1 MVILE
6 RPFVSD
12 LMVDTLKKNS
22 IPVLRNEMAE
32 LRVSDGVVLGDKEFS
47 DEYKKAGK
55 LYTVSENAL
64 GWIYDHIEDKR
75 FLDGIS
81 LVKDKSAFRSICRD
95 IYPDFFFKEVGVNE
109 LTTLDTNSIVFPC
122 VIKPSVGFL
131 SKGVFVVHNAEEYHK
146 AVESLLRDFTTA
158 GADFPEFVVGR
169 SRFLIEEYIHGEEY
183 AVDTYYDEN
192 ETPVIL
198 NIFHHKFMDE
208 SDTSDRLYMTSKGL
222 FDRYE
227 EPFTQFLTNLNKTL
241 HLRNF
246 PMHIEFRY
254 DGKKAVPIEINP
266 LRFTGF
272 CLNEL
277 QVFISGQHP
286 MLSYLRGTHVTKE
299 EMWRGKENYTYA
311 FTVLDLPAGDEEKIF
326 DEAKFRADYRE
337 VIDVRL
343 VPDKSSGV
351 AATVFLRI
359 ETENERQF
367 DGIMSLDMRDYMRA
381 K

>member
-1 MVILE
+1 M
-6 RPFVSD
+6 SD

-22 IPVLRNEMAE
+22 IPVLRNEMSQ
-32 LRVSDGVVLGDKEFS
+32 LRVPDGVVMDDREFS
-47 DEYKKAGK
+47 EAYKKAGK

-64 GWIYDHIEDKR
+64 GWIYEHIEDKG
-75 FLDGIS
+75 FLDSIS

-95 IYPDFFFKEVGVNE
+95 IYPDFFFKEVSVNE
-109 LTTLDTNSIVFPC
+109 LENLDPDALVFPC
-122 VIKPSVGFL
+122 VIKPAVGFL
-131 SKGVFVVHNAEEYHK
+131 SKGVFVVNNPEEYHR
-146 AVESLLRDFTTA
+146 AVESLLRDFATA

-169 SRFLIEEYIHGEEY
+169 SRFLIEEYIRGEEY

-192 ETPVIL
+192 GTPVIL

-227 EPFTQFLTNLNKTL
+227 GPFTQFLTNLNKTL

-311 FTVLDLPAGDEEKIF
+311 FTVLDLPAGCEDCTF
-326 DEAKFRADYRE
+326 NEAKFRADYHD

-343 VPDKSSGV
+343 VPDKTSGV

-359 ETENERQF
+359 ETENEAQF
-367 DGIMSLDMRDYMRA
+367 DGIMSLDMRDYCTPATR
-381 K
+381 

>member
-6 RPFVSD
+6 RPFASD
-12 LMVDTLKKNS
+12 MMVETLVKNG
-22 IPVLRNEMAE
+22 IPVLKNEMSE
-32 LRVSDGVVLGDKEFS
+32 ERVKNGKLLSDSEFS
-47 DEYKKAGK
+47 DEYKKTGK

-64 GWIYDHIEDKR
+64 GWIYDHIQDKR

-81 LVKDKSAFRSICRD
+81 IVKDKSAFRKICRD
-95 IYPDFFFKEVGVNE
+95 IYPDFFFKEVNINE
-109 LTTLDTNSIVFPC
+109 MEKLDTESIVFPC

-131 SKGVFVVHNAEEYHK
+131 SKGVFVVHNPEEYRK
-146 AVESLLRDFTTA
+146 AVETLQQDFAKA
-158 GADFPEFVVGR
+158 GADFPEFVVGK
-169 SRFLIEEYIHGEEY
+169 SRFLIEEYIRGEEY
-183 AVDTYYDEN
+183 AVDAYYDEN
-192 ETPVIL
+192 ENPVIL

-222 FDRYE
+222 FDQYE
-227 EPFTQFLTNLNKTL
+227 EPFTRFLTNLNNTL

-286 MLSYLRGTHVTKE
+286 MLSFLKGKRVTKE
-299 EMWRGKENYTYA
+299 EMWKGREDFTYA
-311 FTVLDLPAGDEEKIF
+311 FTVLDLPKGDEDKAFDDEKF
-326 DEAKFRADYRE
+326 SADFPG
-337 VIDVRL
+337 VIDVRR

-351 AATVFLRI
+351 AATVFLKV
-359 ETENERQF
+359 ETKNVQAF
-367 DGIMSLDMRDYMRA
+367 DRIMSLDMREYM

>member
-12 LMVDTLKKNS
+12 LMVETLENNG
-22 IPVLRNEMAE
+22 IPVLKNEMSE
-32 LRVSDGVVLGDKEFS
+32 KRVSKGNVLSDKEFCE
-47 DEYKKAGK
+47 EYDKKGK

-64 GWIYDHIEDKR
+64 GWIYDHIQDKR
-75 FLDGIS
+75 FLEGIS
-81 LVKDKSAFRSICRD
+81 IVKDKSAFRSICRD
-95 IYPDFFFKEVGVNE
+95 IYPDFFFKEVNINE
-109 LTTLDTNSIVFPC
+109 MSQLDTDSIVFPC

-131 SKGVFVVHNAEEYHK
+131 SKGVFVVHNPEEYRN
-146 AVESLLRDFTTA
+146 AVEALLKDFSKS
-158 GADFPEFVVGR
+158 GEDFPEFVVGK
-169 SRFLIEEYIHGEEY
+169 SRFLIEEYICGDEF
-183 AVDTYYDEN
+183 AVDAYYDEKEN
-192 ETPVIL
+192 PVIL

-227 EPFTQFLTNLNKTL
+227 EPFTHFLTNLNKTL

-246 PMHIEFRY
+246 PMHIEFRF

-286 MLSYLRGTHVTKE
+286 MLSYLQGKRVSKE
-299 EMWRGKENYTYA
+299 EMWSGKENYTYA
-311 FTVLDLPAGDEEKIF
+311 FTVLDLPSGCEDKTF
-326 DEAKFRADYRE
+326 DADKFSADFPG
-337 VIDVRL
+337 VIDVRR

-351 AATVFLRI
+351 AATVFLRV
-359 ETENERQF
+359 ETANEHLF
-367 DGIMSLDMRDYMRA
+367 DRIMSLDMREYL

>member
-6 RPFVSD
+6 RPFASD
-12 LMVDTLKKNS
+12 MMVETLEKNG
-22 IPVLRNEMAE
+22 IPVLKNEMSQE
-32 LRVSDGVVLGDKEFS
+32 RVLNGKVLSDNEFCE
-47 DEYKKAGK
+47 EYKKTGK

-64 GWIYDHIEDKR
+64 GLIYDHIQDKL

-81 LVKDKSAFRSICRD
+81 IVKDKSAFRKICRD
-95 IYPDFFFKEVGVNE
+95 IYPDFFFKEVNINE
-109 LTTLDTNSIVFPC
+109 MAQLNTDSIVFPC

-131 SKGVFVVHNAEEYHK
+131 SKGVFVVHNPEEYRK
-146 AVESLLRDFTTA
+146 AVETLQQDFAKA
-158 GADFPEFVVGR
+158 GADFPEFVVGK

-183 AVDTYYDEN
+183 AVDAYYDEN
-192 ETPVIL
+192 ENPVIL

-222 FDRYE
+222 FDQYE
-227 EPFTQFLTNLNKTL
+227 EPFTRFLTNLNNTL

-286 MLSYLRGTHVTKE
+286 MLSFLKGRRVTKD
-299 EMWRGKENYTYA
+299 EMWKGREDFTYA
-311 FTVLDLPAGDEEKIF
+311 FTVLDLPKGDEDKAFDDEKF
-326 DEAKFRADYRE
+326 SADFPG

-343 VPDKSSGV
+343 VPDKTSGV
-351 AATVFLRI
+351 AATVFLKV
-359 ETENERQF
+359 ETANVQAF
-367 DGIMSLDMRDYMRA
+367 DRIMSLDMHEYM

>member
-6 RPFVSD
+6 RPFASD
-12 LMVDTLKKNS
+12 MMVETLQKNN
-22 IPVLRNEMAE
+22 IPVLRNEMSE
-32 LRVSDGVVLGDKEFS
+32 KRVKDGKILNDSEFT
-47 DEYKKAGK
+47 EAYKAVGK
-55 LYTVSENAL
+55 IYTVSENAL
-64 GWIYDHIEDKR
+64 GWIYDHIDDKR

-81 LVKDKSAFRSICRD
+81 LVKDKTAFRSICRD

-109 LTTLDTNSIVFPC
+109 LEKLDTNSIVFPC

-146 AVESLLRDFTTA
+146 AVESLLRDFATA
-158 GADFPEFVVGR
+158 KADFPEFVVGR
-169 SRFLIEEYIHGEEY
+169 SRFLIEEYIRGEEY

-286 MLSYLRGTHVTKE
+286 MLSYLRGTHVSKE

-311 FTVLDLPAGDEEKIF
+311 FTVLDLPAGCEDKSF
-326 DEAKFRADYRE
+326 DEAKFRADYHD

-343 VPDKSSGV
+343 VPDKTSGV

-359 ETENERQF
+359 ETENENHF
-367 DGIMSLDMRDYMRA
+367 DGIMSLDMREYMR
-381 K
+381 

>member
-6 RPFVSD
+6 RPFASD
-12 LMVDTLKKNS
+12 MMVDTIEKNS
-22 IPVLRNEMAE
+22 IPVLKNEMSE
-32 LRVSDGVVLGDKEFS
+32 RRVSNGVVLSDAEFAA
-47 DEYKKAGK
+47 EYKKTGK

-64 GWIYDHIEDKR
+64 GWIYEHIEDKR
-75 FLDGIS
+75 FLDSIS
-81 LVKDKSAFRSICRD
+81 IVKDKNAFRKICRD
-95 IYPDFFFKEVGVNE
+95 IYPDFFFKELNINE
-109 LTTLDTNSIVFPC
+109 MEQLDTDSIVFPC

-131 SKGVFVVHNAEEYHK
+131 SKGVFVVHDPKEYK
-146 AVESLLRDFTTA
+146 AAVASLLSDFAKA
-158 GADFPEFVVGR
+158 GADFPEFVVGK

-183 AVDTYYDEN
+183 AVDAYYDEIEN
-192 ETPVIL
+192 PVIL

-208 SDTSDRLYMTSKGL
+208 SDTSDRLYMTNKGL
-222 FDRYE
+222 FDKYE
-227 EPFTQFLTNLNKTL
+227 TPFTTFLTNLNATL
-241 HLRNF
+241 HLKNF

-286 MLSYLRGTHVTKE
+286 MLSFLKGRHVSKE
-299 EMWRGKENYTYA
+299 EMWKGKENLTYA
-311 FTVLDLPAGDEEKIF
+311 FTVLDLPSGCEDKAFNAEKF
-326 DEAKFRADYRE
+326 SADFHD

-343 VPDKSSGV
+343 VPDKTSGV
-351 AATVFLRI
+351 AATVFLKT
-359 ETENERQF
+359 ETENIQSF
-367 DGIMSLDMRDYMRA
+367 DRIMSLDMREYM

>member
-1 MVILE
+1 MMVETLE
-6 RPFVSD
+6 
-12 LMVDTLKKNS
+12 KNG
-22 IPVLRNEMAE
+22 IPVLKNEMSQE
-32 LRVSDGVVLGDKEFS
+32 RVLNGKVLSDNEFCE
-47 DEYKKAGK
+47 EYKKTGK

-64 GWIYDHIEDKR
+64 GWIYDHIQDKR

-81 LVKDKSAFRSICRD
+81 IVKDKSAFRKICRD
-95 IYPDFFFKEVGVNE
+95 IYPDFFFKEVNINE
-109 LTTLDTNSIVFPC
+109 MAQLNTDSIVFPC

-131 SKGVFVVHNAEEYHK
+131 SKGVFVVHNPEEYRK
-146 AVESLLRDFTTA
+146 AVETLQQDFAKA
-158 GADFPEFVVGR
+158 GADFPEFVVGK

-183 AVDTYYDEN
+183 AVDAYYDEN
-192 ETPVIL
+192 ENPVIL

-222 FDRYE
+222 FDQYE
-227 EPFTQFLTNLNKTL
+227 EPFTRFLTNLNNTL

-286 MLSYLRGTHVTKE
+286 MLSFLKGRRVTKD
-299 EMWRGKENYTYA
+299 EMWKGREDFTYA
-311 FTVLDLPAGDEEKIF
+311 FTVLDLPKGDEDKAFDDEKF
-326 DEAKFRADYRE
+326 SADFPG

-343 VPDKSSGV
+343 VPDKTSGV
-351 AATVFLRI
+351 AATVFLKV
-359 ETENERQF
+359 ETANVQAF
-367 DGIMSLDMRDYMRA
+367 DRIMSLDMHEYM

>member
-12 LMVDTLKKNS
+12 MMVDTLKKNN
-22 IPVLRNEMAE
+22 IPVLRNEMSE
-32 LRVSDGVVLGDKEFS
+32 LRVADGNVLSDQEFS
-47 DEYKKAGK
+47 EEYKKRGK
-55 LYTVSENAL
+55 IYTVSENAL

-81 LVKDKSAFRSICRD
+81 LVKNKSAFRSICRD
-95 IYPDFFFKEVGVNE
+95 IYPDFFFKEVGINE
-109 LTTLDTNSIVFPC
+109 LKQLDTDSIVFPC

-131 SKGVFVVHNAEEYHK
+131 SKGVFVVHNPGEYKK
-146 AVESLLRDFTTA
+146 AAESLLNDFATA
-158 GADFPEFVVGR
+158 GAGFPEFVVGR

-183 AVDTYYDEN
+183 AVDTYFDEN
-192 ETPVIL
+192 EVPAIL

-208 SDTSDRLYMTSKGL
+208 SDTSDRLYMTSKVL
-222 FDRYE
+222 FDKYE
-227 EPFTQFLTNLNKTL
+227 GPFTQFLTNLNKTL

-286 MLSYLRGTHVTKE
+286 MLSYLRGTHVSKE
-299 EMWRGKENYTYA
+299 EMWRGKENLTYA
-311 FTVLDLPAGDEEKIF
+311 FTVLDLPAGCEEKTF
-326 DEAKFRADYRE
+326 DAEKFRTDFHD

-343 VPDKSSGV
+343 VPDKTSGV
-351 AATVFLRI
+351 AATVFLRT
-359 ETENERQF
+359 ETANEGAF
-367 DGIMSLDMRDYMRA
+367 DPIMGLDMREYMR
-381 K
+381 

>member
-22 IPVLRNEMAE
+22 IPVLRNEMSE
-32 LRVSDGVVLGDKEFS
+32 LRVSDGVVLGDQEFS
-47 DEYKKAGK
+47 DRYKTIGK

-95 IYPDFFFKEVGVNE
+95 IYPDFFFKEMGISELEKLDVNS
-109 LTTLDTNSIVFPC
+109 LVFPC

-131 SKGVFVVHNAEEYHK
+131 SKGVFVVRNAEDYRC
-146 AVESLLRDFTTA
+146 AVETLLRDFA
-158 GADFPEFVVGR
+158 NAKADFPEFVVGR

-192 ETPVIL
+192 EVPVIL
-198 NIFHHKFMDE
+198 NIFHHKFIDE

-227 EPFTQFLTNLNKTL
+227 EAFTQFLTNLNKTL

-286 MLSYLRGTHVTKE
+286 MVSYLRGTRVTKE
-299 EMWRGKENYTYA
+299 EMWRGKENLTYA
-311 FTVLDLPAGDEEKIF
+311 FTVLDLPSGCEEMTF
-326 DEAKFRADYRE
+326 DASKFSADYHD

-343 VPDKSSGV
+343 VPDKTSGV
-351 AATVFLRI
+351 AATVFLKT
-359 ETENERQF
+359 ETANESAL
-367 DGIMSLDMRDYMRA
+367 DGIMSLDMREYM

>member
-12 LMVDTLKKNS
+12 LMVDTLKKNN

-32 LRVSDGVVLGDKEFS
+32 ERAADGNVLSDEEFS
-47 DEYKKAGK
+47 AEYGK
-55 LYTVSENAL
+55 RGKIYTVSENAL
-64 GWIYDHIEDKR
+64 GWIYEHIDDKR
-75 FLDGIS
+75 FLDSIS
-81 LVKDKSAFRSICRD
+81 LVKDKYAFRRICRD
-95 IYPDFFFKEVGVNE
+95 IYPDFFFKEVNINE
-109 LTTLDTNSIVFPC
+109 MAEMDTDNITFPC

-131 SKGVFVVHNAEEYHK
+131 SKGVFVVHNPEEYRK
-146 AVESLLRDFTTA
+146 AVESLQKDFATA
-158 GADFPEFVVGR
+158 GAGFPEFVVGR

-183 AVDTYYDEN
+183 AVDTYFDEN
-192 ETPVIL
+192 ETPTIL

-208 SDTSDRLYMTSKGL
+208 SDTSDRLYMTSKVL

-227 EPFTQFLTNLNKTL
+227 GPFMQFLTNLNKTL

-254 DGKKAVPIEINP
+254 DGRKAVPIEINP

-299 EMWRGKENYTYA
+299 EMWRGKETLTYA
-311 FTVLDLPAGDEEKIF
+311 FTVLDLPAGCEDKAFDDE
-326 DEAKFRADYRE
+326 KFSADFPG

-351 AATVFLRI
+351 AATVFLR
-359 ETENERQF
+359 TVTANEAAF
-367 DGIMSLDMRDYMRA
+367 DRIMSLDMREYMR
-381 K
+381 

>member
-12 LMVDTLKKNS
+12 LMVDTLKNNN

-32 LRVSDGVVLGDKEFS
+32 ERVADGNVLSDEEFS
-47 DEYKKAGK
+47 AEYGK
-55 LYTVSENAL
+55 RGKIYTVSENAL
-64 GWIYDHIEDKR
+64 GWIYEHIDDKR
-75 FLDGIS
+75 FLDSIS
-81 LVKDKSAFRSICRD
+81 FVKDKYAFRRICRD
-95 IYPDFFFKEVGVNE
+95 IYPDFFFKEVNINE
-109 LTTLDTNSIVFPC
+109 MAEMDTDNITFPC

-131 SKGVFVVHNAEEYHK
+131 SKGVFVVHNPEEYRK
-146 AVESLLRDFTTA
+146 AVESLQKDFATA
-158 GADFPEFVVGR
+158 GAGFPEFVVGR

-183 AVDTYYDEN
+183 AVDTYFDEN
-192 ETPVIL
+192 ETPAIL

-208 SDTSDRLYMTSKGL
+208 SDTSDRLYMTSKVL

-227 EPFTQFLTNLNKTL
+227 GPFMQFLTNLNKTL

-254 DGKKAVPIEINP
+254 NGRKAVPIEINP

-299 EMWRGKENYTYA
+299 EMWRGKETLTYA
-311 FTVLDLPAGDEEKIF
+311 FTVLDLPAGCEDKAFDDE
-326 DEAKFRADYRE
+326 KFSADFPG

-351 AATVFLRI
+351 AATVFLR
-359 ETENERQF
+359 TVTANESAF
-367 DGIMSLDMRDYMRA
+367 DRIMSLDMREYMR
-381 K
+381 

>member
-6 RPFVSD
+6 RPFASD
-12 LMVDTLKKNS
+12 MMVETLEKNG
-22 IPVLRNEMAE
+22 IPVLKNEMSQE
-32 LRVSDGVVLGDKEFS
+32 RVLNGKVLSDNEFCE
-47 DEYKKAGK
+47 EYKKTGK

-64 GWIYDHIEDKR
+64 GWIYDHIQDKR

-81 LVKDKSAFRSICRD
+81 IVKDKSAFRKICRD
-95 IYPDFFFKEVGVNE
+95 IYPDFFFKEVNINE
-109 LTTLDTNSIVFPC
+109 MAQLNTDSIVFPC

-131 SKGVFVVHNAEEYHK
+131 SKGVFVVHNPEEYRK
-146 AVESLLRDFTTA
+146 AVETLQQDFAKA
-158 GADFPEFVVGR
+158 GADFPEFVVGK

-183 AVDTYYDEN
+183 AVDAYYDEN
-192 ETPVIL
+192 ENPVIL

-222 FDRYE
+222 FDQYE
-227 EPFTQFLTNLNKTL
+227 EPFTRFLTNLNNTL

-286 MLSYLRGTHVTKE
+286 MLSFLKGRRVTKD
-299 EMWRGKENYTYA
+299 EMWKGREDFTYA
-311 FTVLDLPAGDEEKIF
+311 FTVLDLPKGDEDKAFDDEKF
-326 DEAKFRADYRE
+326 SADFPG

-343 VPDKSSGV
+343 VPDKTSGV
-351 AATVFLRI
+351 VATVFLKV
-359 ETENERQF
+359 ETANVQAF
-367 DGIMSLDMRDYMRA
+367 DRIMSLDMHEYM

>member
-6 RPFVSD
+6 RPFASD
-12 LMVDTLKKNS
+12 MMVETLEKNG
-22 IPVLRNEMAE
+22 IPVLKNEMSQE
-32 LRVSDGVVLGDKEFS
+32 RVLNGKVLSDNEFCE
-47 DEYKKAGK
+47 EYKKTGK

-64 GWIYDHIEDKR
+64 GWIYDHIQDKR

-81 LVKDKSAFRSICRD
+81 IVKDKSAFRKICRD
-95 IYPDFFFKEVGVNE
+95 IYPDFFFKEVNINE
-109 LTTLDTNSIVFPC
+109 MAQLNTDSIVFPC

-131 SKGVFVVHNAEEYHK
+131 SKGVFVVHNPEEYRK
-146 AVESLLRDFTTA
+146 AVETLQQDFAKA
-158 GADFPEFVVGR
+158 GADFPEFVVGK

-183 AVDTYYDEN
+183 AVDAYYDEN
-192 ETPVIL
+192 ENPVIL

-222 FDRYE
+222 FDQYE
-227 EPFTQFLTNLNKTL
+227 EPFTRFLTNLNNTL

-286 MLSYLRGTHVTKE
+286 MLSFLKGRRVTKD
-299 EMWRGKENYTYA
+299 EMWKGREDFTYA
-311 FTVLDLPAGDEEKIF
+311 FTVLNLPKGDEDKAFDDEKF
-326 DEAKFRADYRE
+326 SADFPG

-343 VPDKSSGV
+343 VPDKTSGV
-351 AATVFLRI
+351 AATVFLKV
-359 ETENERQF
+359 ETANVQAF
-367 DGIMSLDMRDYMRA
+367 DRIMSLDMHEYM

>member
-6 RPFVSD
+6 RPFASD
-12 LMVDTLKKNS
+12 LMVETLVKNG
-22 IPVLRNEMAE
+22 IPVLKNEMSE
-32 LRVSDGVVLGDKEFS
+32 QRVWNGKVLSDSEFCE
-47 DEYKKAGK
+47 EYNKIGK
-55 LYTVSENAL
+55 IYTVSENAL
-64 GWIYDHIEDKR
+64 GWIYDHIQDKR
-75 FLDGIS
+75 FLEGIS
-81 LVKDKSAFRSICRD
+81 IVKDKSAFRKICRD
-95 IYPDFFFKEVGVNE
+95 IYPDFFFKEVNINE
-109 LTTLDTNSIVFPC
+109 MAQLDTDSIVFPC

-131 SKGVFVVHNAEEYHK
+131 SKGVFVVHNPEEYRK
-146 AVESLLRDFTTA
+146 AVESLQQDFAKA
-158 GADFPEFVVGR
+158 GADFPEFVVGK

-183 AVDTYYDEN
+183 AVDAYYDEN
-192 ETPVIL
+192 ESPVIL

-222 FDRYE
+222 FDQYE
-227 EPFTQFLTNLNKTL
+227 APFTHFLTSLNKTL

-286 MLSYLRGTHVTKE
+286 MLSFLKGRRVTKE
-299 EMWRGKENYTYA
+299 EMWKGKENLTYA
-311 FTVLDLPAGDEEKIF
+311 FTVLDLPSGCEDMTFDDE
-326 DEAKFRADYRE
+326 KFSADFPG
-337 VIDVRL
+337 VIDVRR

-351 AATVFLRI
+351 TATVFLRT
-359 ETENERQF
+359 ETSNVQSF
-367 DGIMSLDMRDYMRA
+367 DRIMSLDMREYM

>member
-12 LMVDTLKKNS
+12 LMVETLEKNN
-22 IPVLRNEMAE
+22 IPVLKNEMSE
-32 LRVSDGVVLGDKEFS
+32 LRVSNGRVLTDNEFCE
-47 DEYKKAGK
+47 EYKKTGK

-64 GWIYDHIEDKR
+64 GWIYDHIQDKR

-81 LVKDKSAFRSICRD
+81 IVKDKSAFRKICRD
-95 IYPDFFFKEVGVNE
+95 IYPDFFFKELNINE
-109 LTTLDTNSIVFPC
+109 MEQLDIDSIVFPC

-131 SKGVFVVHNAEEYHK
+131 SKGVFVVHDKKEYQA
-146 AVESLLRDFTTA
+146 AVKSLQNDFAKA
-158 GADFPEFVVGR
+158 GADFPEFVVGK

-183 AVDTYYDEN
+183 AVDAYYDEN
-192 ETPVIL
+192 ENPVIL

-208 SDTSDRLYMTSKGL
+208 SDTSDRLYMTNKGL
-222 FDRYE
+222 FDKYE
-227 EPFTQFLTNLNKTL
+227 APFTTFLTNLNKTM

-277 QVFISGQHP
+277 QVFISGNHP
-286 MLSYLRGTHVTKE
+286 MQSFLKGIHISKE
-299 EMWRGKENYTYA
+299 EMWKGKENLTYA
-311 FTVLDLPAGDEEKIF
+311 FTVLDLPSGCEDKTFDEEKF
-326 DEAKFRADYRE
+326 SADFPG
-337 VIDVRL
+337 VIDVRR

-351 AATVFLRI
+351 AATVFLKT
-359 ETENERQF
+359 ETKNLQAF
-367 DGIMSLDMRDYMRA
+367 DRIMSLDMHEYM

>member
-6 RPFVSD
+6 RPFASD
-12 LMVDTLKKNS
+12 MMVETLEKNG
-22 IPVLRNEMAE
+22 IPVLKNEMSQE
-32 LRVSDGVVLGDKEFS
+32 RVLYGKVLSDNEFCE
-47 DEYKKAGK
+47 EYKKTGK

-64 GWIYDHIEDKR
+64 GWIYDHIQDKR

-81 LVKDKSAFRSICRD
+81 IVKDKSAFRKICRD
-95 IYPDFFFKEVGVNE
+95 IYPDFFFKEVNINE
-109 LTTLDTNSIVFPC
+109 MAQLNTDSIVFPC

-131 SKGVFVVHNAEEYHK
+131 SKGVFVVHNPEEYRK
-146 AVESLLRDFTTA
+146 AVETLQQDFAKA
-158 GADFPEFVVGR
+158 GADFPEFVVGK

-183 AVDTYYDEN
+183 AVDAYYDEN
-192 ETPVIL
+192 ENPVIL

-222 FDRYE
+222 FDQYE
-227 EPFTQFLTNLNKTL
+227 EPFTRFLTNLNNTL

-286 MLSYLRGTHVTKE
+286 MLSFLKGRRVTKD
-299 EMWRGKENYTYA
+299 EMWKGREDFTYA
-311 FTVLDLPAGDEEKIF
+311 FTVLDLPKGDEDKAFDDEKF
-326 DEAKFRADYRE
+326 SADFPG

-343 VPDKSSGV
+343 VPDKTSGV
-351 AATVFLRI
+351 AATVFLKV
-359 ETENERQF
+359 ETANVQAF
-367 DGIMSLDMRDYMRA
+367 DRIMSLDMHEYM

>member
-6 RPFVSD
+6 RPFASD
-12 LMVDTLKKNS
+12 MMVETLEKNS
-22 IPVLRNEMAE
+22 IPVLKNEMSQE
-32 LRVSDGVVLGDKEFS
+32 RVLNGKVLSDNEFCE
-47 DEYKKAGK
+47 EYKKTGK

-64 GWIYDHIEDKR
+64 GWIYDHIQDKR

-81 LVKDKSAFRSICRD
+81 IVKDKSAFRKICRD
-95 IYPDFFFKEVGVNE
+95 IYPDFFFKEVNINE
-109 LTTLDTNSIVFPC
+109 MAQLNTDSIVFPC

-131 SKGVFVVHNAEEYHK
+131 SKGVFVVHNPKEYRK
-146 AVESLLRDFTTA
+146 AVETLQQDFAKA
-158 GADFPEFVVGR
+158 GADFPEFVVGK

-183 AVDTYYDEN
+183 AVDAYYDEN
-192 ETPVIL
+192 ENPVIL

-222 FDRYE
+222 FDQYE
-227 EPFTQFLTNLNKTL
+227 EPFTRFLTNLNNTL

-286 MLSYLRGTHVTKE
+286 MLSFLKGRRVTKD
-299 EMWRGKENYTYA
+299 EMWKGREDFTYA
-311 FTVLDLPAGDEEKIF
+311 FTVLDLPKGDEDKAFDDEKF
-326 DEAKFRADYRE
+326 SADFPG

-343 VPDKSSGV
+343 VPDKTSGV
-351 AATVFLRI
+351 AATVFLKV
-359 ETENERQF
+359 ETANVQAF
-367 DGIMSLDMRDYMRA
+367 DRIMSLDMHEYM

>member
-12 LMVDTLKKNS
+12 LMVDTLKNNN

-32 LRVSDGVVLGDKEFS
+32 ERVADGNVLSDEEFS
-47 DEYKKAGK
+47 AEYGK
-55 LYTVSENAL
+55 RGKIYTVSENAL
-64 GWIYDHIEDKR
+64 GWIYEHIDDKR
-75 FLDGIS
+75 FLDSIS
-81 LVKDKSAFRSICRD
+81 LVKDKYAFRRICRD
-95 IYPDFFFKEVGVNE
+95 IYPDFFFKEVNINE
-109 LTTLDTNSIVFPC
+109 MAEMDTDNITFPC

-131 SKGVFVVHNAEEYHK
+131 SKGVFVANNPEEYRK
-146 AVESLLRDFTTA
+146 AVASLQRDFATA
-158 GADFPEFVVGR
+158 GAGFPEFVVGK

-183 AVDTYYDEN
+183 AVDTYFDEN
-192 ETPVIL
+192 ETPAIL

-208 SDTSDRLYMTSKGL
+208 SDTSDRLYMTSKVL

-227 EPFTQFLTNLNKTL
+227 GAFTQFLTNLNNTL

-254 DGKKAVPIEINP
+254 DGRKAVPIEINP

-299 EMWRGKENYTYA
+299 EMWRGKENLTYA
-311 FTVLDLPAGDEEKIF
+311 FTVLDLPAGCEEKAF
-326 DEAKFRADYRE
+326 DDEKFSADFPY

-343 VPDKSSGV
+343 VPDKTSGV
-351 AATVFLRI
+351 AATVFLRT
-359 ETENERQF
+359 ETANEAAF
-367 DGIMSLDMRDYMRA
+367 DRIMSLDMREYM

>member
-12 LMVDTLKKNS
+12 LMVDTLKKNN

-32 LRVSDGVVLGDKEFS
+32 ERAADGNVLSDEEFS
-47 DEYKKAGK
+47 AEYGK
-55 LYTVSENAL
+55 RGKIYTVSENAL
-64 GWIYDHIEDKR
+64 GWIYEHIDDKR
-75 FLDGIS
+75 FLDSIS
-81 LVKDKSAFRSICRD
+81 LVKDKYAFRRICRD
-95 IYPDFFFKEVGVNE
+95 IYPDFFFKEVNINE
-109 LTTLDTNSIVFPC
+109 MAEMDTDNITFPC

-131 SKGVFVVHNAEEYHK
+131 SKGVFVVHNPEEYRK
-146 AVESLLRDFTTA
+146 AVESLQKDFATA
-158 GADFPEFVVGR
+158 GAGFPEFVVGR

-183 AVDTYYDEN
+183 AVDTYFDEN
-192 ETPVIL
+192 ETPAIL

-208 SDTSDRLYMTSKGL
+208 SDTSDRLYMTSKVL

-227 EPFTQFLTNLNKTL
+227 GPFMQFLTNLNKTL

-254 DGKKAVPIEINP
+254 NGRKAVPIEINP

-299 EMWRGKENYTYA
+299 EMWRGKETLTYA
-311 FTVLDLPAGDEEKIF
+311 FTVLDLPAGCEDKAFDDE
-326 DEAKFRADYRE
+326 KFSADFPG

-351 AATVFLRI
+351 AATVFLRT
-359 ETENERQF
+359 ETSNESAF
-367 DGIMSLDMRDYMRA
+367 DRIMSLDMREYMR
-381 K
+381 

>member
-6 RPFVSD
+6 RPFASD
-12 LMVDTLKKNS
+12 MMVETLEKNG
-22 IPVLRNEMAE
+22 IPVLKNEMSQE
-32 LRVSDGVVLGDKEFS
+32 RVLNGKVLSDNEFCE
-47 DEYKKAGK
+47 EYKKTGK

-64 GWIYDHIEDKR
+64 GWIYDHIQDKR

-81 LVKDKSAFRSICRD
+81 IVKDKSAFRKICRD
-95 IYPDFFFKEVGVNE
+95 IYPDFFFKEVNINE
-109 LTTLDTNSIVFPC
+109 MAQLNTDSIVFPC

-131 SKGVFVVHNAEEYHK
+131 SKGVFVVHNPEEYRK
-146 AVESLLRDFTTA
+146 AVEALQQDFAKA
-158 GADFPEFVVGR
+158 GADFPEFVVGK

-183 AVDTYYDEN
+183 AVDAYYDEN
-192 ETPVIL
+192 ENPVIL

-222 FDRYE
+222 FDQYE
-227 EPFTQFLTNLNKTL
+227 EPFTRFLTNLNNTL

-286 MLSYLRGTHVTKE
+286 MLSFLKGRRVTKD
-299 EMWRGKENYTYA
+299 EMWKGREDFTYA
-311 FTVLDLPAGDEEKIF
+311 FTVLDLPKGDEDKAFDDEKF
-326 DEAKFRADYRE
+326 SADFPG

-343 VPDKSSGV
+343 VPDKTSGV
-351 AATVFLRI
+351 AATVFLKV
-359 ETENERQF
+359 ETANVQAF
-367 DGIMSLDMRDYMRA
+367 DRIMSLDMHEYM

>member
-6 RPFVSD
+6 RPFASD
-12 LMVDTLKKNS
+12 MMVETLQKNN
-22 IPVLRNEMAE
+22 IPVLRNEMSEMRITA
-32 LRVSDGVVLGDKEFS
+32 GNVLDDKAFS
-47 DEYKKAGK
+47 DKYREIGK

-64 GWIYDHIEDKR
+64 GWIYEHIEDKR
-75 FLDGIS
+75 FLDSIS
-81 LVKDKSAFRSICRD
+81 LVKDKSAFRTICRD
-95 IYPDFFFKEVGVNE
+95 IYPDFFFKEVNVKEMME
-109 LTTLDTNSIVFPC
+109 LDPDTIAFPC

-131 SKGVFVVHNAEEYHK
+131 SKGVYVVNDAAEYRRVAE
-146 AVESLLRDFTTA
+146 LLSRDFVNA
-158 GADFPEFVVGR
+158 KADFPEFVVGR
-169 SRFLIEEYIHGEEY
+169 SRFLIEEYIRGEEY

-192 ETPVIL
+192 GTPVIL
-198 NIFHHKFMDE
+198 NIFHHKFFDE

-227 EPFTQFLTNLNKTL
+227 EPFTRFLTTLNNTL

-311 FTVLDLPAGDEEKIF
+311 FTVLDLPSGCEEMTF
-326 DEAKFRADYRE
+326 DESKFSADFHE

-343 VPDKSSGV
+343 VPDKTSGV

-359 ETENERQF
+359 ETENEGQF
-367 DGIMSLDMRDYMRA
+367 DGIMTLDMREYMR
-381 K
+381 